1 MRPAHFQISFADLE
15 LKQQGVELDPV
26 LAEIADFID
35 EHEELV
41 EAVRRDLDRGLK
53 KPTTGRKGL
62 TPRQVLGSMILMR
75 VKDWDYRELQERIT
89 DGYTLR
95 IFTDF
100 YAAPVPKHDAFNR
113 SFNRLTPATIQA
125 VNAAVIQAAVDAD
138 LEDGEKLRAD
148 TTVVET
154 NIHWAYRRHLVVGY
168 CPRSDATD
176 RTVARDRC
184 QRCPE
189 VPQPKTRG
197 PTAYA
202 EASAYDCRSAREPTA
217 FHLPPAVGH
226 HSRGVTQCAAVCRC
240 NPTLLRQNEGGCAA
254 DRSRA

>member
-1 MRPAHFQISFADLE
+1 MYLHIAYLYGFLCSAGTEARCFQPLIQSPHARHDSSG
-15 LKQQGVELDPV
+15 QCGSHPSRCRRGSRGWR
-26 LAEIADFID
+26 
-35 EHEELV
+35 
-41 EAVRRDLDRGLK
+41 EAAGRYDRGRNQYSL
-53 KPTTGRKGL
+53 
-62 TPRQVLGSMILMR
+62 
-75 VKDWDYRELQERIT
+75 
-89 DGYTLR
+89 
-95 IFTDF
+95 
-100 YAAPVPKHDAFNR
+100 
-113 SFNRLTPATIQA
+113 
-125 VNAAVIQAAVDAD
+125 
-138 LEDGEKLRAD
+138 
-148 TTVVET
+148 
-154 NIHWAYRRHLVVGY
+154 AYRRHLVVGY